1 MHHTAKGKRT
11 MGLESIKYHTC
22 PYDQEEG
29 VLLTDLEEVLPETDQ
44 DGRLQYYCL
53 SGQHTFAANDDDYE
67 GDD

>member
-1 MHHTAKGKRT
+1 MR
-11 MGLESIKYHTC
+11 LEHIKYHTC

-29 VLLTDLEEVLPETDQ
+29 VLLTDLEEVLPETDE

-53 SGQHTFAANDDDYE
+53 SGQHTFAGDDDDYE